1 MRGIFLMKPGVLRSG
16 EGGAQGSGAG
26 LSLAFRP
33 SEFQKIAFEVFAEKE
48 NRGGRPDAG
57 INF

>member
-1 MRGIFLMKPGVLRSG
+1 MKPGVLRSG